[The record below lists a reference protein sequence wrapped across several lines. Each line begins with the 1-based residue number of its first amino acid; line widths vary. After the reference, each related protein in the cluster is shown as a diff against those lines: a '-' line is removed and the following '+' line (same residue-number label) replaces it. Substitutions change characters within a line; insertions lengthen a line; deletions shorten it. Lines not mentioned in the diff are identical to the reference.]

1 MGRKLTRAE
10 QIEFGRRIL
19 RDKEYRKDLPEEDK
33 KAVVNRIYNDYRNEL
48 GIGPVTKEEA

>member
-48 GIGPVTKEEA
+48 GIGPVNKEEV